1 MNFTYVKTS
10 MKIEEKKIKKNIKF
24 KLIHD
29 IHCFGKYKRIMDVND
44 VKKTTHTNKIAVNQ
58 KLK

>member
-1 MNFTYVKTS
+1 

-29 IHCFGKYKRIMDVND
+29 IQCFGKYERIMDVNE

-58 KLK
+58 KLR